1 MSHVINDVLEDCINW
16 YYLNCNCT
24 KLIKDTVLED
34 CINWYYLNKRCS
46 YIGNSK
52 VLEDCINW
60 YYLNLTLVS
69 LVSLKCS

>member
-34 CINWYYLNKRCS
+34 CINWYYLNLLIAKAYANGFLRIVL
-46 YIGNSK
+46 IG
-52 VLEDCINW
+52 II
-60 YYLNLTLVS
+60 
-69 LVSLKCS
+69 